1 MSEDKPKMINLLL
14 ADNVGISEVGVLD
27 GNGPTG
33 EGIRRVDSDGHSSG
47 TDQRGDDVQE
57 SISGPTVKGEEGTEQ
72 TCEILMEKLNHDGG
86 GMGSSRIT
94 DQSGLD
100 RWVFAFRK
108 Y

>member
-57 SISGPTVKGEEGTEQ
+57 SISGSNSQRRRGNGTDLRNFNGETEP
-72 TCEILMEKLNHDGG
+72 
-86 GMGSSRIT
+86 
-94 DQSGLD
+94 
-100 RWVFAFRK
+100 
-108 Y
+108 

>member
-47 TDQRGDDVQE
+47 TDQRGTMSRKVSPVQ
-57 SISGPTVKGEEGTEQ
+57 
-72 TCEILMEKLNHDGG
+72 
-86 GMGSSRIT
+86 
-94 DQSGLD
+94 QSKAKRERNRLAK
-100 RWVFAFRK
+100 F
-108 Y
+108 

>member
-47 TDQRGDDVQE
+47 TDQRGGRCPGKYLRSNSQRRRGNGTDLRNFN
-57 SISGPTVKGEEGTEQ
+57 GETEP
-72 TCEILMEKLNHDGG
+72 
-86 GMGSSRIT
+86 
-94 DQSGLD
+94 
-100 RWVFAFRK
+100 
-108 Y
+108 